1 MTRFVSTS
9 NGVRT
14 ACEVT
19 GQGEPLLLMHGAE
32 ASLRMFDALV
42 PLLAPHFT
50 VITYDQRDCGE
61 TESPPKP
68 ATLAELARD
77 ALALL
82 QGLGFA
88 RAHVFGSSFG
98 GRVAQALAAL
108 HPRAVDRLVLGSTWP
123 LPHALAALNPDGVR
137 RIAEL
142 RQQLPDSAPELAQWF
157 FPEALMQAQP
167 HLRTFFAR
175 LKPASERS
183 LRRAQAVDST
193 QAVDW
198 TAINV
203 PTLLLAG
210 EVDRLVPCA
219 VTLGMQ
225 AQLPQA
231 QRVLLAGVG
240 HATALQAPETLA
252 EHLIRFFTA
261 DDDAV
266 AAPVATRNAFPTA
279 PHPEEVLP

>member
-1 MTRFVSTS
+1 MTRFVATAE
-9 NGVRT
+9 GVRT

-19 GQGEPLLLMHGAE
+19 GQGAPLLLMHGAE

-50 VITYDQRDCGE
+50 VIAYDQRDCGS
-61 TESPPKP
+61 TESPPQP
-68 ATLAELARD
+68 ATLAELAHD
-77 ALALL
+77 AVVLL

-98 GRVAQALAAL
+98 GRVAQALAGL
-108 HPRAVDRLVLGSTWP
+108 HPQTVDRLALGSTWP

-175 LKPASERS
+175 VQPASDRS

-193 QAVDW
+193 LAVDW
-198 TAINV
+198 TAITV

-210 EVDRLVPCA
+210 ELDRLVPCN
-219 VTLGMQ
+219 VTLGMH

-231 QRVLLAGVG
+231 QRVRLAGVG

-252 EHLIRFFTA
+252 QHLIRFFTA
-261 DDDAV
+261 DDTAV
-266 AAPVATRNAFPTA
+266 AASAATRNAFPTA
-279 PHPEEVLP
+279 PQPEEALP

>member
-1 MTRFVSTS
+1 MTQFVSPAE
-9 NGVRT
+9 GVRT

-19 GQGEPLLLMHGAE
+19 GQGAPLLLMHGAE

-50 VITYDQRDCGE
+50 VIAYDQRDCGE
-61 TESPPKP
+61 TEGPPQP
-68 ATLAELARD
+68 ATLAELAHD

-98 GRVAQALAAL
+98 GRVAQALAGL
-108 HPRAVDRLVLGSTWP
+108 HPQAVDRLALGSTWP

-137 RIAEL
+137 CIAEL
-142 RQQLPDSAPELAQWF
+142 RQQLPESAPELARWF

-167 HLRTFFAR
+167 HLRNFFAR
-175 LKPASERS
+175 VQPASDRS

-193 QAVDW
+193 LAVDW
-198 TAINV
+198 TAITM

-210 EVDRLVPCA
+210 ELDRLVPCD

-225 AQLPQA
+225 AQLLQA

-240 HATALQAPETLA
+240 HATALQAPEALA
-252 EHLIRFFTA
+252 EHLIRFFTTA
-261 DDDAV
+261 EIAT
-266 AAPVATRNAFPTA
+266 AAPAATPIAFPTA
-279 PHPEEVLP
+279 PHSEEVFS

>member
-1 MTRFVSTS
+1 VTQFVSTAE
-9 NGVRT
+9 GVRT
-14 ACEVT
+14 ACEIT
-19 GQGEPLLLMHGAE
+19 GQGAPLLLMHGAE

-50 VITYDQRDCGE
+50 VIAYDQRDCGS
-61 TESPPKP
+61 TESPPQP
-68 ATLAELARD
+68 ATLAELAHD

-98 GRVAQALAAL
+98 GRVAQTLAGL
-108 HPRAVDRLVLGSTWP
+108 HPQAVDRLALGSTWP

-137 RIAEL
+137 RVAEL
-142 RQQLPDSAPELAQWF
+142 RQQLPESAPQLAQWF

-175 LKPASERS
+175 VQATSDRS

-193 QAVDW
+193 LALDW
-198 TAINV
+198 GAINM
-203 PTLLLAG
+203 PALLLAG
-210 EVDRLVPCA
+210 ELDRLVPCD

-231 QRVLLAGVG
+231 RQVLLADVG
-240 HATALQAPETLA
+240 HATALQAPEALA

-261 DDDAV
+261 DHNAI
-266 AAPVATRNAFPTA
+266 AASVATRNPFPTA

>member
-1 MTRFVSTS
+1 MTQFVSTAE
-9 NGVRT
+9 GVRT

-19 GQGEPLLLMHGAE
+19 GQGAPLLLMHGAE

-42 PLLAPHFT
+42 PLLARHFT
-50 VITYDQRDCGE
+50 VIAYDQRDCGA
-61 TESPPKP
+61 TESSPQP
-68 ATLAELARD
+68 ATLAELAHD

-82 QGLGFA
+82 QGLGFD

-98 GRVAQALAAL
+98 GRVAQALAGL
-108 HPRAVDRLVLGSTWP
+108 QPQAVDRLVLGSTWP
-123 LPHALAALNPDGVR
+123 LPHALAALNPDGVQ

-142 RQQLPDSAPELAQWF
+142 RQHLPDSAPELAQWF

-167 HLRTFFAR
+167 NLRNFFAR
-175 LKPASERS
+175 VQPASERS
-183 LRRAQAVDST
+183 LRRARAVDST
-193 QAVDW
+193 LALDWAVI
-198 TAINV
+198 TM

-210 EVDRLVPCA
+210 ELDLLVPCD

-240 HATALQAPETLA
+240 HATALQAPESLA

-261 DDDAV
+261 DDTAIAAC
-266 AAPVATRNAFPTA
+266 AAPHNAFPTA
-279 PHPEEVLP
+279 PQPEEALP